1 MNKISEE
8 LSEVIGVNNELEG
21 VSCSTSPAEEGGE
34 RKDAAAGVGG
44 EMGEIWREGINCS
57 GLAL

>member
-8 LSEVIGVNNELEG
+8 LSDVIGVNNELEG

-34 RKDAAAGVGG
+34 RKDAAGVGG